1 MAFSVGCTSS
11 MAITS
16 RTGFSTP
23 PTITGGLPW
32 SRAAHP
38 VPLAILAPTGATW
51 SSTSLDS
58 VSYGSQPSA
67 APSFQRGWY
76 RQLTRLALYRAGHPE
91 GYGDA
96 MGNLFRLVYER
107 VSEFRQGKKAAAEL
121 EYPTFAEGARMVA
134 IVEAVLTSARRG
146 GEWVAIA

>member
-1 MAFSVGCTSS
+1 MAFSVDCTSS

-67 APSFQRGWY
+67 APSFQRERY
-76 RQLTRLALYRAGHPE
+76 RQLTRLALDRCHNLMLKPAPLQA
-91 GYGDA
+91 YGTMTQA
-96 MGNLFRLVYER
+96 LFTC
-107 VSEFRQGKKAAAEL
+107 KPA
-121 EYPTFAEGARMVA
+121 PARTH
-134 IVEAVLTSARRG
+134 L
-146 GEWVAIA
+146 